1 MGEGI
6 TGTAAERGQT
16 LNVGNALVCEFA
28 EDVEGTAD
36 IEESILAVPMRFEGR
51 TVGVIVLSKL
61 GLDQFSVLAVRLLEL
76 LAAQAAVSFENARLL
91 EVERRSAQVSQALL
105 EIATRAAAEPSTTAV
120 AEHVC
125 QTVERLTESA
135 GAAVLAHESRSGRHR
150 VVASRGESAVRSIA
164 LAAMHTTLPAD
175 GEVAVLGI
183 DELPAVTSEAS
194 SRALFVAVVP
204 LHRAVLVVAAESFPK
219 RSTDTLAAVAR
230 QATLALRNAELLGGA
245 ALDAAPAAPA

>member
-1 MGEGI
+1 M
-6 TGTAAERGQT
+6 
-16 LNVGNALVCEFA
+16 
-28 EDVEGTAD
+28 
-36 IEESILAVPMRFEGR
+36 
-51 TVGVIVLSKL
+51 
-61 GLDQFSVLAVRLLEL
+61 
-76 LAAQAAVSFENARLL
+76 
-91 EVERRSAQVSQALL
+91 
-105 EIATRAAAEPSTTAV
+105 
-120 AEHVC
+120 
-125 QTVERLTESA
+125 
-135 GAAVLAHESRSGRHR
+135 LAHESRSGRHR

-245 ALDAAPAAPA
+245 ALDAAPA